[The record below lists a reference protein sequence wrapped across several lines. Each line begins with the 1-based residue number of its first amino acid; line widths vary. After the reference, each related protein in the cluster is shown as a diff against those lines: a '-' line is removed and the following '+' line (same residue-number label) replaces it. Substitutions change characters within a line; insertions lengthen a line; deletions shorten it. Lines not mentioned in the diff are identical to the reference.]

1 MHIGGQY
8 LEQAQQ
14 TVMATNQ
21 PEDFIAKQG
30 TYAIRLWIDLTN
42 IINDQGMK
50 IATLD
55 GYNGQRFTESWRP
68 NGYSCYDHNSMAWLA
83 QFSAAIAHEE
93 FKLSSLK
100 PRMKLNQMM
109 QRMPDP
115 R

>member
-55 GYNGQRFTESWRP
+55 GYDGQRFTESWRP
-68 NGYSCYDHNSMAWLA
+68 NGYSCYDHHPMAWLA
-83 QFSAAIAHEE
+83 QTNARPSMS
-93 FKLSSLK
+93 LSK
-100 PRMKLNQMM
+100 PQM
-109 QRMPDP
+109 QIYNKVVPP
-115 R
+115 GYS